1 MLLLGQLLPLSP
13 LKSFFKKE
21 ASMGPIFGLKSSIG
35 PDEDLSWTLDPQWGL
50 ISTQNELIV
59 AMGNL
64 IGPSSSPVESL
75 GRP

>member
-1 MLLLGQLLPLSP
+1 
-13 LKSFFKKE
+13 
-21 ASMGPIFGLKSSIG
+21 MGPIFGLKSSKG
-35 PDEDLSWTLDPQWGL
+35 LDEDLSWTLDPQWGL